1 MASTLTIS
9 SSSYAGE
16 LALPYIHAALLTGDT
31 IANRYVTV
39 KENVK
44 FKAVL
49 KKLSSANLV
58 QAASCD
64 FGTGSSALT
73 LAEAVLQ
80 VTDLKTNIEVCK
92 EQFAQDW
99 EAMQTGRGFIN
110 DVIPA
115 NFADFLLTYLAGK
128 ISEQIEFNLWQG
140 NFSGSIAGASGYTA
154 FDGLMKKLQDVFTT
168 SPSYNITSALTPAGA
183 GGTTAIMT
191 AIDATVA
198 AIPAGIMGSPNTKC
212 YMSRKTF
219 QVYMQACM
227 AAGTGGPLQPA
238 DNGILKQVYGY
249 EIYVCPG
256 FPNDCLL
263 FAQPENLFVG
273 TDLVSDLN
281 EVKVVDMSLTD
292 ASDNVRMAM
301 RYRFGTQVGFTGD
314 VAVAY

>member
-9 SSSYAGE
+9 SSTYAGE
-16 LALPYIHAALLTGDT
+16 LALPYLHAALLTGDT

-73 LAEAVLQ
+73 LAEAVLT

-92 EQFAQDW
+92 DQFAQDW

-128 ISEQIEFNLWQG
+128 ISEQIEFNLWVG
-140 NFSGSIAGASGYTA
+140 NFSGSVGGPSGYTA
-154 FDGLMKKLQDVFTT
+154 FTGLLKQISDAKSGTPD
-168 SPSYNITSALTPAGA
+168 YNIAAALTAGN
-183 GGTTAIMT
+183 IMT

-198 AIPAGIMGSPNTKC
+198 VIPASIMGSPNTKC

-219 QVYMQACM
+219 QMYLQACM

-238 DNGILKQVYGY
+238 DNAIMKQVYGY

-256 FPNDCLL
+256 FSNDCLL

-301 RYRFGTQVGFTGD
+301 RYRFGTQVGFAGD
-314 VAVAY
+314 VAVAF